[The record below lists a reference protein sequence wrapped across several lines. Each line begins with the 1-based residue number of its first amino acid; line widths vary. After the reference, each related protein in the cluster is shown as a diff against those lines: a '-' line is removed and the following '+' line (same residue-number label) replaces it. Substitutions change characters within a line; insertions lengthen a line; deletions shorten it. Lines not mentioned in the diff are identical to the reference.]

1 MRISTA
7 YFAGVG
13 TVVAAVV
20 AGLGGGLLISNMVNP
35 HSPRTEMSKLE
46 QRMSSKPIPVM
57 NAPSEPVSYL
67 AATQP
72 AASGPI
78 TVATPAE
85 KQQSSETVSAA
96 PTRTQPA
103 EAPAPQPAA
112 PVTQAAASVTQAA
125 TSEQAKAPETR
136 APEIKAPEI
145 KAPEIKA
152 PEIKAPETSAPET
165 RTTEDAFAKTRG
177 ADVMRDADVRR
188 EAKRVEEKRKTE
200 RRQQWTERRR
210 NLRRQDQELRDVE
223 QKVREET
230 EPAFAA
236 QPVRMETPRMRLFDN
251 E

>member
-1 MRISTA
+1 MIVRTSTA
-7 YFAGVG
+7 YFAGAG

-20 AGLGGGLLISNMVNP
+20 AGLGGGLLFSNMVNP
-35 HSPRTEMSKLE
+35 PSPKTEMSKLE
-46 QRMSSKPIPVM
+46 QRMSSKPIPVV

-96 PTRTQPA
+96 PTQTQPA
-103 EAPAPQPAA
+103 EASAPQPAA
-112 PVTQAAASVTQAA
+112 PVTQAA
-125 TSEQAKAPETR
+125 TSEQTKASETKAPETR
-136 APEIKAPEI
+136 APETK
-145 KAPEIKA
+145 
-152 PEIKAPETSAPET
+152 APET
-165 RTTEDAFAKTRG
+165 RTTEDALAKARG

-188 EAKRVEEKRKTE
+188 EAKRIEEKRKAE
-200 RRQQWTERRR
+200 RRQQWTERSR
-210 NLRRQDQELRDVE
+210 NLRRQDRELRDVE

>member
-1 MRISTA
+1 MRTFTA
-7 YFAGVG
+7 YFAGAG

-20 AGLGGGLLISNMVNP
+20 AGLGGGLLMANMVNP
-35 HSPRTEMSKLE
+35 HSPKTEMTKLE
-46 QRMSSKPIPVM
+46 QRMSSKPIPVV

-85 KQQSSETVSAA
+85 KQQSSETVGAA
-96 PTRTQPA
+96 PARTQPA

-112 PVTQAAASVTQAA
+112 PVTQATASVTQAA
-125 TSEQAKAPETR
+125 TSEQA
-136 APEIKAPEI
+136 

-152 PEIKAPETSAPET
+152 PEIKAPETSALET

-177 ADVMRDADVRR
+177 TDVMRDADVRR
-188 EAKRVEEKRKTE
+188 EAKRIEEKRKTE

>member
-1 MRISTA
+1 VRTFTA
-7 YFAGVG
+7 YFAGAG

-20 AGLGGGLLISNMVNP
+20 AGLGGGLLMANMVNP
-35 HSPRTEMSKLE
+35 HSPKTEMTKLE
-46 QRMSSKPIPVM
+46 QRMSSKPIPVV

-85 KQQSSETVSAA
+85 KQQSSEAVSAA

-112 PVTQAAASVTQAA
+112 PVTQATASVTQAA
-125 TSEQAKAPETR
+125 TSEQAKAPE
-136 APEIKAPEI
+136 IKAPEI
-145 KAPEIKA
+145 K
-152 PEIKAPETSAPET
+152 APET

-188 EAKRVEEKRKTE
+188 EAKRIEEKRKTE

>member
-1 MRISTA
+1 MIVRTSTA
-7 YFAGVG
+7 YFAGAG

-20 AGLGGGLLISNMVNP
+20 AGLGGGLLFSNMVNP
-35 HSPRTEMSKLE
+35 PSPKTEMTKLE
-46 QRMSSKPIPVM
+46 QRMSSKPIPVV

-96 PTRTQPA
+96 PTQTQPA
-103 EAPAPQPAA
+103 EASAPQPAA
-112 PVTQAAASVTQAA
+112 PVTQAA
-125 TSEQAKAPETR
+125 TSEQAKASET
-136 APEIKAPEI
+136 
-145 KAPEIKA
+145 
-152 PEIKAPETSAPET
+152 KAPETRAPET
-165 RTTEDAFAKTRG
+165 RTTEDAFAKARG

-188 EAKRVEEKRKTE
+188 EAKRAEEKRKTE

>member
-1 MRISTA
+1 MIVRTSTA
-7 YFAGVG
+7 YFAGAG

-20 AGLGGGLLISNMVNP
+20 AGLGGGLLFSNMVNP
-35 HSPRTEMSKLE
+35 PSPKTEMTKLE
-46 QRMSSKPIPVM
+46 QRMSSKPIPVV

-112 PVTQAAASVTQAA
+112 PVTQAA
-125 TSEQAKAPETR
+125 TSEQAKASET
-136 APEIKAPEI
+136 
-145 KAPEIKA
+145 
-152 PEIKAPETSAPET
+152 KAPETRAPET
-165 RTTEDAFAKTRG
+165 RTTEDAFAKARG

-188 EAKRVEEKRKTE
+188 EAKRVEEKRKAE

>member
-1 MRISTA
+1 MIVRTSTA
-7 YFAGVG
+7 YFAGAG

-20 AGLGGGLLISNMVNP
+20 AGLGGGLLFSNMVNP
-35 HSPRTEMSKLE
+35 PSPKTEMTKLE
-46 QRMSSKPIPVM
+46 QRMSSKPIPVV

-112 PVTQAAASVTQAA
+112 PVTQAA
-125 TSEQAKAPETR
+125 TSEQAKASETKAPETR
-136 APEIKAPEI
+136 A
-145 KAPEIKA
+145 
-152 PEIKAPETSAPET
+152 SET
-165 RTTEDAFAKTRG
+165 RTTEDAFAKARG

-188 EAKRVEEKRKTE
+188 EAKRAEEKRKTE

>member
-1 MRISTA
+1 MIVRTSTA
-7 YFAGVG
+7 YFAGAG

-20 AGLGGGLLISNMVNP
+20 AGLGGGLLFSNMVNP
-35 HSPRTEMSKLE
+35 PSPKTEMTKLE
-46 QRMSSKPIPVM
+46 QRMSSKPIPVV

-85 KQQSSETVSAA
+85 KQQSSETVSAT
-96 PTRTQPA
+96 PTQKQPA
-103 EAPAPQPAA
+103 EAPASQPAA
-112 PVTQAAASVTQAA
+112 PVTQAAASVTQAT
-125 TSEQAKAPETR
+125 TSEQAKVPETKAPETR
-136 APEIKAPEI
+136 
-145 KAPEIKA
+145 
-152 PEIKAPETSAPET
+152 APET
-165 RTTEDAFAKTRG
+165 RTTEDALAKARG

-188 EAKRVEEKRKTE
+188 EAKRAEEKRKTE

>member
-1 MRISTA
+1 VRTFTA
-7 YFAGVG
+7 YFAGAG

-20 AGLGGGLLISNMVNP
+20 AGLGGGLLMANMVNP
-35 HSPRTEMSKLE
+35 HSPKTEMTKLE
-46 QRMSSKPIPVM
+46 QRMSSKPIPVV

-85 KQQSSETVSAA
+85 KQQSSEAVSAA

-112 PVTQAAASVTQAA
+112 PVTQATASVTQAA
-125 TSEQAKAPETR
+125 TSEQAKAPE
-136 APEIKAPEI
+136 IKAPEI
-145 KAPEIKA
+145 KAPEIK
-152 PEIKAPETSAPET
+152 APET

>member
-1 MRISTA
+1 MIVRTSTA
-7 YFAGVG
+7 YFAGAG

-20 AGLGGGLLISNMVNP
+20 AGLGGGLLFSNMVNP
-35 HSPRTEMSKLE
+35 PSPKTEMTKLE
-46 QRMSSKPIPVM
+46 QRMSSKPIPVV

-96 PTRTQPA
+96 PTQTQPA
-103 EAPAPQPAA
+103 EASAPQPAA
-112 PVTQAAASVTQAA
+112 PVTQAA
-125 TSEQAKAPETR
+125 TSEQTKASETKAPETR
-136 APEIKAPEI
+136 
-145 KAPEIKA
+145 
-152 PEIKAPETSAPET
+152 APET
-165 RTTEDAFAKTRG
+165 RTTEDALAKARG

-188 EAKRVEEKRKTE
+188 EAKRAEEKRKTE

>member
-1 MRISTA
+1 
-7 YFAGVG
+7 
-13 TVVAAVV
+13 VVAAVV
-20 AGLGGGLLISNMVNP
+20 AGLGGGLLFSNMVNP
-35 HSPRTEMSKLE
+35 PSPKTEMTKLE
-46 QRMSSKPIPVM
+46 QRMSSKPIPVV

-96 PTRTQPA
+96 PTQTQPA
-103 EAPAPQPAA
+103 EASAPQPAA
-112 PVTQAAASVTQAA
+112 PVTQAA
-125 TSEQAKAPETR
+125 TSEQTKASETKAPETR
-136 APEIKAPEI
+136 
-145 KAPEIKA
+145 
-152 PEIKAPETSAPET
+152 APET
-165 RTTEDAFAKTRG
+165 RTTEDALAKARG

-188 EAKRVEEKRKTE
+188 EAKRAEEKRKTE

>member
-1 MRISTA
+1 MIVRTSTA
-7 YFAGVG
+7 YFAGAG

-20 AGLGGGLLISNMVNP
+20 AGLGGGLLFSNMVNP
-35 HSPRTEMSKLE
+35 PSPKTEMTKLE
-46 QRMSSKPIPVM
+46 QRMSSKPIPVV

-96 PTRTQPA
+96 PTQTQPA
-103 EAPAPQPAA
+103 EASAPQPAA
-112 PVTQAAASVTQAA
+112 PVTQAA
-125 TSEQAKAPETR
+125 TSEQTKASETKAPETR
-136 APEIKAPEI
+136 
-145 KAPEIKA
+145 
-152 PEIKAPETSAPET
+152 APET
-165 RTTEDAFAKTRG
+165 RTTEDALAKARG

-188 EAKRVEEKRKTE
+188 EAKRIEEKRKAE
-200 RRQQWTERRR
+200 RRQQWTERSR
-210 NLRRQDQELRDVE
+210 NLRRQDRELRDVE

>member
-1 MRISTA
+1 MIVRTSTA
-7 YFAGVG
+7 YFAGAG

-20 AGLGGGLLISNMVNP
+20 AGLGGGLLFSNMVNP
-35 HSPRTEMSKLE
+35 PSPKTEMSKLE
-46 QRMSSKPIPVM
+46 QRMSSKPIPVV

-96 PTRTQPA
+96 PTQTQPA
-103 EAPAPQPAA
+103 EASAPQPAA
-112 PVTQAAASVTQAA
+112 PVTQAA
-125 TSEQAKAPETR
+125 TSEQTKASETKAPETR
-136 APEIKAPEI
+136 
-145 KAPEIKA
+145 
-152 PEIKAPETSAPET
+152 APET
-165 RTTEDAFAKTRG
+165 RTTEDALAKARG

-188 EAKRVEEKRKTE
+188 EAKRVEEKRKAE

>member
-1 MRISTA
+1 MRTSTA
-7 YFAGVG
+7 YFAGAG

-35 HSPRTEMSKLE
+35 PSPKTEMTKLE

-112 PVTQAAASVTQAA
+112 PVTQAA
-125 TSEQAKAPETR
+125 TSEQAKA
-136 APEIKAPEI
+136 
-145 KAPEIKA
+145 
-152 PEIKAPETSAPET
+152 S
-165 RTTEDAFAKTRG
+165 
-177 ADVMRDADVRR
+177 
-188 EAKRVEEKRKTE
+188 E
-200 RRQQWTERRR
+200 RRNQGSG
-210 NLRRQDQELRDVE
+210 N
-223 QKVREET
+223 
-230 EPAFAA
+230 
-236 QPVRMETPRMRLFDN
+236 
-251 E
+251 

>member
-1 MRISTA
+1 MIVRTSTA
-7 YFAGVG
+7 YFAGAG

-20 AGLGGGLLISNMVNP
+20 AGLGGGLLFSNMVNP
-35 HSPRTEMSKLE
+35 PSPKTEMSKLE
-46 QRMSSKPIPVM
+46 QRMSSKPIPVV

-96 PTRTQPA
+96 PTQTQPA
-103 EAPAPQPAA
+103 EASAPQPAA
-112 PVTQAAASVTQAA
+112 PVTQAA
-125 TSEQAKAPETR
+125 TSEQTKASETKAPETR
-136 APEIKAPEI
+136 
-145 KAPEIKA
+145 
-152 PEIKAPETSAPET
+152 APET
-165 RTTEDAFAKTRG
+165 RTTEDALAKARG

-188 EAKRVEEKRKTE
+188 EAKRIEEKRKAE
-200 RRQQWTERRR
+200 RRQQWTERSR
-210 NLRRQDQELRDVE
+210 NLRRQDRELRDVE

>member
-1 MRISTA
+1 MIVRTSTA
-7 YFAGVG
+7 YFAGAG

-20 AGLGGGLLISNMVNP
+20 AGLGGGLLFSNMVNP
-35 HSPRTEMSKLE
+35 PSPKTEMTKLE
-46 QRMSSKPIPVM
+46 QRMSSKPIPVV

-96 PTRTQPA
+96 PTQTQPA
-103 EAPAPQPAA
+103 EASAPQPAA
-112 PVTQAAASVTQAA
+112 PVTQAA
-125 TSEQAKAPETR
+125 TSEQTKASETR
-136 APEIKAPEI
+136 APE
-145 KAPEIKA
+145 
-152 PEIKAPETSAPET
+152 TRAPET
-165 RTTEDAFAKTRG
+165 RTTEDAFAKARG

-188 EAKRVEEKRKTE
+188 EAKRAEEKRKTE

>member
-1 MRISTA
+1 MIVRTSTA
-7 YFAGVG
+7 YFAGAG

-20 AGLGGGLLISNMVNP
+20 AGLGGGLLFSNMVNP
-35 HSPRTEMSKLE
+35 PSPKTEMTKLE
-46 QRMSSKPIPVM
+46 QRMSSKPIPVV

-96 PTRTQPA
+96 PTQTQPA
-103 EAPAPQPAA
+103 EASAPQPAA
-112 PVTQAAASVTQAA
+112 PVTQAA
-125 TSEQAKAPETR
+125 TSEQTKASETKAPETR
-136 APEIKAPEI
+136 
-145 KAPEIKA
+145 
-152 PEIKAPETSAPET
+152 APET
-165 RTTEDAFAKTRG
+165 RTTEDALAKARG

-188 EAKRVEEKRKTE
+188 EAKRVEEKRKAE

>member
-1 MRISTA
+1 MIVRTSTA
-7 YFAGVG
+7 YFAGAG

-20 AGLGGGLLISNMVNP
+20 AGLGGGLLFSNMVNP
-35 HSPRTEMSKLE
+35 PSPKTEMSKLE
-46 QRMSSKPIPVM
+46 QRMSSKPIPVV

-112 PVTQAAASVTQAA
+112 PVAQAA
-125 TSEQAKAPETR
+125 TSEQAKASETKAPETR
-136 APEIKAPEI
+136 A
-145 KAPEIKA
+145 
-152 PEIKAPETSAPET
+152 SET
-165 RTTEDAFAKTRG
+165 RTTEDAFAKARG

-188 EAKRVEEKRKTE
+188 EAKRAEEKRKTE

>member
-1 MRISTA
+1 MIVRTSTA
-7 YFAGVG
+7 YFAGAG

-20 AGLGGGLLISNMVNP
+20 AGLGGGLLFSNMVNP
-35 HSPRTEMSKLE
+35 PSPKTEMSKLE
-46 QRMSSKPIPVM
+46 QRMSSKPIPVV

-96 PTRTQPA
+96 PTQTQPA
-103 EAPAPQPAA
+103 EASAPQPAA
-112 PVTQAAASVTQAA
+112 PVTQAA
-125 TSEQAKAPETR
+125 TSEQTKASETKAPETR
-136 APEIKAPEI
+136 
-145 KAPEIKA
+145 
-152 PEIKAPETSAPET
+152 APET
-165 RTTEDAFAKTRG
+165 RTTEDALAKARG

-188 EAKRVEEKRKTE
+188 EAKRAEEKRKTE

>member
-1 MRISTA
+1 MIVRTSTA
-7 YFAGVG
+7 YFAGAG

-20 AGLGGGLLISNMVNP
+20 AGLGGGLLFSNMVNP
-35 HSPRTEMSKLE
+35 PSPKTEMTKLE
-46 QRMSSKPIPVM
+46 QRMSSKPIPVV

-96 PTRTQPA
+96 PTQTQPA
-103 EAPAPQPAA
+103 EASAPQPAA
-112 PVTQAAASVTQAA
+112 PVTQAA
-125 TSEQAKAPETR
+125 TSEQTKAPETKAPETR
-136 APEIKAPEI
+136 APETK
-145 KAPEIKA
+145 
-152 PEIKAPETSAPET
+152 APET
-165 RTTEDAFAKTRG
+165 RTTEDALAKARG

-188 EAKRVEEKRKTE
+188 EAKRAEEKRKTE

>member
-1 MRISTA
+1 MRTSTA
-7 YFAGVG
+7 YFAGAG

-35 HSPRTEMSKLE
+35 HSPRTEMTKLE
-46 QRMSSKPIPVM
+46 QRMSSQPVPVM

-78 TVATPAE
+78 TVAKPAE
-85 KQQSSETVSAA
+85 KQQSSEAVSAA
-96 PTRTQPA
+96 PTRTPPA

-145 KAPEIKA
+145 RAA
-152 PEIKAPETSAPET
+152 ETSAPET

>member
-1 MRISTA
+1 MIVRTSTA
-7 YFAGVG
+7 YFAGAG

-20 AGLGGGLLISNMVNP
+20 AGLGGGLLFSNMVNP
-35 HSPRTEMSKLE
+35 PSPKTEMTKLE
-46 QRMSSKPIPVM
+46 QRMSSKPIPVV

-112 PVTQAAASVTQAA
+112 PVTQAA
-125 TSEQAKAPETR
+125 TSEQAKASET
-136 APEIKAPEI
+136 
-145 KAPEIKA
+145 
-152 PEIKAPETSAPET
+152 KAPETRAPET
-165 RTTEDAFAKTRG
+165 RTTEDAFAKARG

-188 EAKRVEEKRKTE
+188 EAKRAEEKRKTE

>member
-1 MRISTA
+1 MIVRTSTA
-7 YFAGVG
+7 YFAGAG

-20 AGLGGGLLISNMVNP
+20 AGLGGGLLFSNMVNP
-35 HSPRTEMSKLE
+35 PSPKTEMTKLE
-46 QRMSSKPIPVM
+46 QRMSSKPIPVV

-96 PTRTQPA
+96 PTQTQPA

-112 PVTQAAASVTQAA
+112 PVTQAA
-125 TSEQAKAPETR
+125 TSEQAKASET
-136 APEIKAPEI
+136 
-145 KAPEIKA
+145 
-152 PEIKAPETSAPET
+152 KAPETKAPETRAPET
-165 RTTEDAFAKTRG
+165 RTTEDAFAKARG

>member
-1 MRISTA
+1 MRTSTA

-20 AGLGGGLLISNMVNP
+20 AGLGGGLLISNIVSP
-35 HSPRTEMSKLE
+35 HSPKTEMSKLE
-46 QRMSSKPIPVM
+46 QRMSSKPIPVV

-112 PVTQAAASVTQAA
+112 PVTQAA
-125 TSEQAKAPETR
+125 TSEQSQGFGNQGSGNQGSGNQNDGRCFCQSARRRCDARRRCETR
-136 APEIKAPEI
+136 G
-145 KAPEIKA
+145 
-152 PEIKAPETSAPET
+152 ET
-165 RTTEDAFAKTRG
+165 R
-177 ADVMRDADVRR
+177 
-188 EAKRVEEKRKTE
+188 
-200 RRQQWTERRR
+200 
-210 NLRRQDQELRDVE
+210 
-223 QKVREET
+223 
-230 EPAFAA
+230 
-236 QPVRMETPRMRLFDN
+236 
-251 E
+251 

>member
-1 MRISTA
+1 VRTSTA
-7 YFAGVG
+7 YFAGAG
-13 TVVAAVV
+13 TVVVAVV
-20 AGLGGGLLISNMVNP
+20 AGLGGGLLFSNMVNP
-35 HSPRTEMSKLE
+35 HSPKTEMSKLE
-46 QRMSSKPIPVM
+46 QRMSSRPIPGV

-85 KQQSSETVSAA
+85 KQQPPERVSAA

-125 TSEQAKAPETR
+125 TSEQAKAPET
-136 APEIKAPEI
+136 
-145 KAPEIKA
+145 
-152 PEIKAPETSAPET
+152 TAPET
-165 RTTEDAFAKTRG
+165 RTTEDAFAKARG

-210 NLRRQDQELRDVE
+210 NLQRQDQELRDVE

-230 EPAFAA
+230 EPTFAA
-236 QPVRMETPRMRLFDN
+236 QPVRMETPRMRLFG

>member
-1 MRISTA
+1 VRTSTA
-7 YFAGVG
+7 YFAGAG
-13 TVVAAVV
+13 TVVVAVV
-20 AGLGGGLLISNMVNP
+20 AGLGGGLLFSNMVNP
-35 HSPRTEMSKLE
+35 HSPKTEMSKLE
-46 QRMSSKPIPVM
+46 QRMSSRPIPGV

-67 AATQP
+67 ASTQP

-85 KQQSSETVSAA
+85 KQQPPERVSAA

-125 TSEQAKAPETR
+125 ISEQAKAPET
-136 APEIKAPEI
+136 
-145 KAPEIKA
+145 
-152 PEIKAPETSAPET
+152 KAPETKAPETKAPET
-165 RTTEDAFAKTRG
+165 RTTEDAFAKARG

-210 NLRRQDQELRDVE
+210 NLQRQDQELRDVE

-230 EPAFAA
+230 EPTFAA
-236 QPVRMETPRMRLFDN
+236 QPVRMETPRMRLFG

>member
-1 MRISTA
+1 MIVRTSTA
-7 YFAGVG
+7 YFAGAG

-20 AGLGGGLLISNMVNP
+20 AGLGGGLLFSNMVNP
-35 HSPRTEMSKLE
+35 PSPKTEMTKLE
-46 QRMSSKPIPVM
+46 QRMSSKPIPVV

-96 PTRTQPA
+96 PTQTQPA
-103 EAPAPQPAA
+103 EASAPQPAA
-112 PVTQAAASVTQAA
+112 PVTQAA
-125 TSEQAKAPETR
+125 TSEQTKAPETKAPETKAPETR
-136 APEIKAPEI
+136 APETK
-145 KAPEIKA
+145 
-152 PEIKAPETSAPET
+152 APET
-165 RTTEDAFAKTRG
+165 RTTEDALAKARG

-188 EAKRVEEKRKTE
+188 EAKRIEEKRKAE
-200 RRQQWTERRR
+200 RRQQWTERSR
-210 NLRRQDQELRDVE
+210 NLRRQDRELRDVE

-236 QPVRMETPRMRLFDN
+236 QPVRMETPRMRLFDS

>member
-1 MRISTA
+1 MIVRTSTA
-7 YFAGVG
+7 YFAGAG

-20 AGLGGGLLISNMVNP
+20 AGLGGGLLFSNMVNP
-35 HSPRTEMSKLE
+35 PSPKTEMSKLE
-46 QRMSSKPIPVM
+46 QRMSSKPIPVV

-72 AASGPI
+72 AASGPV

-85 KQQSSETVSAA
+85 KQQSSETVSAT
-96 PTRTQPA
+96 PTQKQPA
-103 EAPAPQPAA
+103 EAPASQPAA
-112 PVTQAAASVTQAA
+112 PVTQAAASVTQAT
-125 TSEQAKAPETR
+125 TSEQAKVPET
-136 APEIKAPEI
+136 K
-145 KAPEIKA
+145 
-152 PEIKAPETSAPET
+152 APET
-165 RTTEDAFAKTRG
+165 RTTEDALAKARG

-188 EAKRVEEKRKTE
+188 EAKRAEEKRKTE

>member
-1 MRISTA
+1 MIVRTSTA
-7 YFAGVG
+7 YFAGAG

-20 AGLGGGLLISNMVNP
+20 AGLGGGLLFSNMVNP
-35 HSPRTEMSKLE
+35 PSPKTEMTKLE
-46 QRMSSKPIPVM
+46 QRMSSKPIPVV

-96 PTRTQPA
+96 PTQTQPA
-103 EAPAPQPAA
+103 EASAPQPAA
-112 PVTQAAASVTQAA
+112 PVTQAA
-125 TSEQAKAPETR
+125 TSEQTKASETKAPETR
-136 APEIKAPEI
+136 
-145 KAPEIKA
+145 
-152 PEIKAPETSAPET
+152 APET
-165 RTTEDAFAKTRG
+165 RTTEDAFAKARG

-188 EAKRVEEKRKTE
+188 EAKRAEEKRKTE